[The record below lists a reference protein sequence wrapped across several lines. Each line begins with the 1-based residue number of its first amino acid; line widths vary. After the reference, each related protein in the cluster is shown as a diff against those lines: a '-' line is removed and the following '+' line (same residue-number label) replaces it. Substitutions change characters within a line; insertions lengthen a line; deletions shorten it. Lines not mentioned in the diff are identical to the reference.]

1 MNKIIFITGFLLS
14 LSFLPLSLAGQDVDI
29 PLETPR
35 NRAVR
40 VFLDCRTCDM
50 NYTRQ
55 EIPYI
60 NYVRDVKEAQVFILV
75 TDQGA
80 GNGGRQYTYRFQGMG
95 QYAGMNDTLVYSS
108 NPDLTSAIIRE
119 HRTNIL
125 KMGLMRYVARTP
137 MISEITISHNR
148 ELETEEV
155 IDKWNNWIFEFQTSP
170 RYNAEQSYR
179 RLFVR
184 NSVEISKVTPDIK
197 LEIDIS
203 QDLNR
208 QRFIKEDEDITY
220 IRSSESLSFLFV
232 KSLGEHWSAGLRWN
246 MGASTSAN
254 YKFNQEFLPS
264 VEYDLYPYSL
274 ATHKQLRIMY
284 SAGYQYS
291 SYIDTSIYNLT
302 KENLFKQELR
312 LAYQIQEKWG
322 SVNLSLTG
330 SNYFNDFS
338 KNSVLL
344 NGFVRIR
351 VVRGLSFSVNGEV
364 AYINDQLNLRKGN
377 LSEAERLLRLKQQ
390 ATKFQIG
397 GGLSITYT
405 FGSIYNNVVN
415 PRFGRTGGGGGGGGG
430 GGFF

>member
-1 MNKIIFITGFLLS
+1 MNKIIIITGFLLC
-14 LSFLPLSLAGQDVDI
+14 LSYMPFTLSGQDVDI

-40 VFLDCRTCDM
+40 VFLDCRSCDM

-55 EIPYI
+55 EIPYV

-75 TDQGA
+75 TDQGSA
-80 GNGGRQYTYRFQGMG
+80 SGGRQYTYRFQGQG
-95 QYAGMNDTLVYSS
+95 QYAGMNDTLVYNS
-108 NPDLTSAIIRE
+108 NPDMTSAIIRE

-137 MISEITISHNR
+137 LISEITISHNR
-148 ELETEEV
+148 GLETEEV
-155 IDKWNNWIFEFQTSP
+155 IDKWNNWVFEFQTSP

-208 QRFIKEDEDITY
+208 QRFIEEDEDITY
-220 IRSSESLSFLFV
+220 VRSSESLSFLFV

-264 VEYDLYPYSL
+264 IEYDLYPYSL

-364 AYINDQLNLRKGN
+364 AYVNDQLNLRKGS
-377 LSEAERLLRLKQQ
+377 LTEAERLLRLKQQ

-415 PRFGRTGGGGGGGGG
+415 PRFGRSGGGGGGG

>member
-1 MNKIIFITGFLLS
+1 
-14 LSFLPLSLAGQDVDI
+14 
-29 PLETPR
+29 
-35 NRAVR
+35 
-40 VFLDCRTCDM
+40 M

-55 EIPYI
+55 EIPYV

-108 NPDLTSAIIRE
+108 NPDMTSSIIRE
-119 HRTNIL
+119 QRTNIL

-137 MISEITISHNR
+137 LVSEITISHNR
-148 ELETEEV
+148 ELEVEEV
-155 IDKWNNWIFEFQTSP
+155 VDKWNNWIFELQTSP

-179 RLFVR
+179 RLFLR

-197 LEIDIS
+197 LQISIS
-203 QDLNR
+203 QDFNR
-208 QRFIKEDEDITY
+208 QRFIQEEDDITY
-220 IRSSESLSFLFV
+220 VRSSEGLDFLFV

-246 MGASTSAN
+246 TGASTTSN
-254 YKFNQEFLPS
+254 YKLNQEFLPS
-264 VEYDLYPYSL
+264 IEYDLYPYSL

-284 SAGYQYS
+284 SAGYQFS
-291 SYIDTSIYNLT
+291 SYIDTSIYNVT

-312 LAYQIQEKWG
+312 LAYQIQERWG

-338 KNSVLL
+338 KNSLQL
-344 NGFVRIR
+344 NGFLRIR
-351 VVRGLSFSVNGEV
+351 VVKGLSFSINGEV
-364 AYINDQLNLRKGN
+364 GYINNQLNLRKGD
-377 LSEAERLLRLKQQ
+377 LSEAERLLRLKEQ
-390 ATKFQIG
+390 ATKFQVG
-397 GGLSITYT
+397 GGLSLTYT

-415 PRFGRTGGGGGGGGG
+415 PRFGRFGG
-430 GGFF
+430 GGFY